1 MTGRNDAMMSK
12 RHVLADRAN
21 DLYETPAVGVWSL
34 LRHVPLPHRIWEPA
48 CGPGAIARILR
59 QAGHEVFASD
69 LVDYE
74 WPGQDAH
81 GWDFLMEGFA
91 PPEPVEAIVTNPP
104 FKNAEEFV
112 ARALDRAP
120 KVVMLLRLAFLE
132 SERRTD
138 LLESGAL
145 ASVHVY
151 AKRLPMM
158 FRDGWE
164 GKKANSGMAFAWFV
178 WDRDHTGPTTLHRIH
193 WEAPA

>member
-1 MTGRNDAMMSK
+1 MSKRGRNDAM
-12 RHVLADRAN
+12 RHALALRGD
-21 DLYETPAVGVWSL
+21 DLYQTPAVGVWSL
-34 LRHVPLPHRIWEPA
+34 LRNVPLPRRIWEPA

-69 LVDYE
+69 LVDYG
-74 WPGQDAH
+74 WDGQDAH
-81 GWDFLMEGFA
+81 GWDFLMEGFSPPA
-91 PPEPVEAIVTNPP
+91 PVDAIVTNPP

-112 ARALDRAP
+112 ARALERAP

-138 LLESGAL
+138 ILESGSL

-158 FRDGWE
+158 HRDGWD

-178 WDRDHTGPTTLHRIH
+178 WDREHNGSATLHRIH
-193 WEAPA
+193 WEASA